1 MSKCNFCGRKTPGHN
16 MLTNASYSIIFI
28 KTDTMALLILTF
40 DNTTKIIKFKK
51 LYNAIVLG
59 HLKSH

>member
-1 MSKCNFCGRKTPGHN
+1 
-16 MLTNASYSIIFI
+16 
-28 KTDTMALLILTF
+28 MALFFLTF

-59 HLKSH
+59 HLKSHLEMHRGERTKVN